1 MSDQPIP
8 PNNPAKTLFRI
19 ILWILPTGFAVIC
32 GVGCFQLPFRRVH
45 LSYEFSFSLWIAL
58 TCIFTAGAGW
68 FNVVLSNRGNKDPG
82 SVIWRTFLFFI
93 AQIILIPLLLG
104 SVLYAA
110 CLMNPLKF

>member
-1 MSDQPIP
+1 MP

-32 GVGCFQLPFRRVH
+32 GLGCFQLPFRTH
-45 LSYEFSFSLWIAL
+45 WTYEISLALWIIL
-58 TCIFTAGAGW
+58 TSLFTAGAGW

-93 AQIILIPLLLG
+93 AQILLIPLLLG